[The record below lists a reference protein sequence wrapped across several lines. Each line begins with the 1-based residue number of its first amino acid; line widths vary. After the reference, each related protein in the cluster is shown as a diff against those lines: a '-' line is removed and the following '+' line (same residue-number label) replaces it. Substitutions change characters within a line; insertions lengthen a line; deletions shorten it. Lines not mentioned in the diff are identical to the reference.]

1 MLCLL
6 SRHMVTP
13 PSPLQG
19 EWMYCHVRAANA
31 GMKALLLPRMQ
42 TANHLVL
49 AIDEF

>member
-1 MLCLL
+1 MLGLL
-6 SRHMVTP
+6 GRHVVTP
-13 PSPLQG
+13 LPPLQG
-19 EWMYCHVRAANA
+19 EWMYCDVRAANA